1 VQERPVRGRRSLEL
15 LHKGPAPSQE
25 QALLQ
30 VLRPEP
36 ELEPE
41 QPLELEPE
49 QPLELEPEQPL
60 ELEPEQPLELEP
72 EQPLELEPEQP
83 LESVQVPRPELEPRE
98 LLQARVRRQLPE
110 RPGLRVPQRHRLC
123 PAG

>member
-36 ELEPE
+36 
-41 QPLELEPE
+41 
-49 QPLELEPEQPL
+49 ELEPEQPL

>member
-1 VQERPVRGRRSLEL
+1 
-15 LHKGPAPSQE
+15 
-25 QALLQ
+25 
-30 VLRPEP
+30 
-36 ELEPE
+36 LEP
-41 QPLELEPE
+41 
-49 QPLELEPEQPL
+49 
-60 ELEPEQPLELEP
+60 
-72 EQPLELEPEQP
+72 EPEQP

>member
-1 VQERPVRGRRSLEL
+1 MRGRRSLEL

-49 QPLELEPEQPL
+49 QPLELEQVPRPEL

-72 EQPLELEPEQP
+72 EQPLEPEPEQP

-110 RPGLRVPQRHRLC
+110 RPGLRVPQRHHLC

>member
-1 VQERPVRGRRSLEL
+1 MRGRRSLEL

-36 ELEPE
+36 
-41 QPLELEPE
+41 
-49 QPLELEPEQPL
+49 
-60 ELEPEQPLELEP
+60 ELEP

>member
-1 VQERPVRGRRSLEL
+1 MRGRRSLEL

-36 ELEPE
+36 
-41 QPLELEPE
+41 
-49 QPLELEPEQPL
+49 

>member
-41 QPLELEPE
+41 QPLELEQVPRPE
-49 QPLELEPEQPL
+49 L

-110 RPGLRVPQRHRLC
+110 RPGRPGLRVPQRHRLC

>member
-1 VQERPVRGRRSLEL
+1 MRGRRSLEL

-60 ELEPEQPLELEP
+60 ELEPER
-72 EQPLELEPEQP
+72 PLELEPEQP